1 MQTECI
7 DGERIAEV
15 SDLPADHPLRRHVA
29 DCPRCRNLLR
39 SYQKFVLAEPVAGFA
54 GDAALRTLDALIA
67 SKVGERSAAS
77 RPAQS
82 TSRFSLR
89 GFLRPVP
96 LLAAAA
102 VCALVAVVV
111 WRQSQGPDD
120 ILLRNESPSPAAALA
135 PAEVRPD
142 GSILLSWTA
151 VPGADAYQVRIYG
164 PGFTEVYRH
173 PDVAETSAVID
184 RSSLPSDLPP
194 QLDLLW
200 RVYALQSGDVVQVSD
215 PGSIRTR

>member
-15 SDLPADHPLRRHVA
+15 IDLPAHHPLRRHVE

-54 GDAALRTLDALIA
+54 SDAALRTLDALIA
-67 SKVGERSAAS
+67 SKVGGRSVP
-77 RPAQS
+77 RQP

-96 LLAAAA
+96 LLAAGA
-102 VCALVAVVV
+102 VCVLVAVAV

-120 ILLRNESPSPAAALA
+120 ILLRDESASPAAALA
-135 PAEVRPD
+135 PAEVGTD
-142 GSILLSWTA
+142 GSIHLSWAA
-151 VPGADAYQVRIYG
+151 VSGADTYQVRIYG
-164 PGFTEVYRH
+164 PNFNEIYRH
-173 PDVAETSAVID
+173 PDVAATSVVID

-200 RVYALQSGDVVQVSD
+200 RVYALQGGDVIETSD
-215 PGSIRTR
+215 PGSIRIR